1 MIATETKRM
10 KWDPFAVVHFFGS
23 VARFSAE
30 VEKYLVF
37 SNLSVHVIQVFQV

>member
-1 MIATETKRM
+1 MIVSDTKRM
-10 KWDPFAVVHFFGS
+10 KLDPFAVVHFVKS

-37 SNLSVHVIQVFQV
+37 SY